1 MWNGFKDSGRN
12 SRFFEGKAYRPPQ
25 ERGFHRF
32 FFHGGENPQIPQNP
46 GSFEGGRETQK
57 GFFHKK
63 PTGESET
70 PCSEKTER
78 RGGGISR
85 DLVAID
91 TSGVVP
97 FLRRVYREFPPK
109 TLSCGGPLPPS
120 ICKPRNLPRV
130 FLEELRKVPPFP
142 LKPRGTGG
150 SERYGEFEGPRRNTV
165 SSSSSFLQDLP
176 YPWNGGTAQ
185 SDLPGGFFG
194 PPRRRWILTP

>member
-1 MWNGFKDSGRN
+1 VDLSACGTGSKTPGGILLLKKEGFTVSSSTVGRILK
-12 SRFFEGKAYRPPQ
+12 SLKTRGLLR
-25 ERGFHRF
+25 ER
-32 FFHGGENPQIPQNP
+32 NQ
-46 GSFEGGRETQK
+46 
-57 GFFHKK
+57 K

-70 PCSEKTER
+70 PSHEKTQR
-78 RGGGISR
+78 LRGGISR

-150 SERYGEFEGPRRNTV
+150 SEFYGEFEGPRRNTV

-176 YPWNGGTAQ
+176 HPWNGGTAQ
-185 SDLPGGFFG
+185 SLPGGFFG
-194 PPRRRWILTP
+194 PSRRRWIVTP

>member
-1 MWNGFKDSGRN
+1 MDLRACGTGSKTPGGIPASSKAKLTVLLKKEGFTVSSSTVGRILK
-12 SRFFEGKAYRPPQ
+12 SLKTRGLLREGNQ
-25 ERGFHRF
+25 
-32 FFHGGENPQIPQNP
+32 
-46 GSFEGGRETQK
+46 
-57 GFFHKK
+57 K

-70 PCSEKTER
+70 PSHEKTQR
-78 RGGGISR
+78 LRGGISR

-150 SERYGEFEGPRRNTV
+150 SECLGNLRVLAGIRYQALRPSSKISHIRGMVERLNRFREG
-165 SSSSSFLQDLP
+165 SSVLR
-176 YPWNGGTAQ
+176 GG
-185 SDLPGGFFG
+185 GGS
-194 PPRRRWILTP
+194 

>member
-1 MWNGFKDSGRN
+1 MDLRACGTGSKTPGGIPASSKAKLTVLLKKEGFTVSSSTVGRILK
-12 SRFFEGKAYRPPQ
+12 SLKTRGLLR
-25 ERGFHRF
+25 ER
-32 FFHGGENPQIPQNP
+32 NQ
-46 GSFEGGRETQK
+46 
-57 GFFHKK
+57 K

-70 PCSEKTER
+70 PSHEKTQR
-78 RGGGISR
+78 LRGGISR

-97 FLRRVYREFPPK
+97 FLRRVYREFLPK

-142 LKPRGTGG
+142 LKPGGTGG
-150 SERYGEFEGPRRNTV
+150 SEFYGEFEGPRRNTV

-176 YPWNGGTAQ
+176 NSMEWWNGSIGPSGRVLSA
-185 SDLPGGFFG
+185 LRGGG
-194 PPRRRWILTP
+194 GS